1 VQSIPDGYSARVS
14 FVVSQVMTVD
24 FDELGP
30 GPDLYATY
38 WMAKH
43 MEEAGRKI
51 ILPFLDDDEDGVGR
65 AVSVTH
71 LAPAAPGTLVHVD
84 ARLERTEGNRVFAS
98 QTATTAS
105 GKLLGEGTTEQVV
118 LAKSRV
124 EEMCRDA
131 AGRAGVGPDAAQSPD
146 RS

>member
-14 FVVSQVMTVD
+14 FVVSQEMTVD

-51 ILPFLDDDEDGVGR
+51 ILPFFDDGEDGVGR
-65 AVSVTH
+65 SVSVTH

-118 LAKSRV
+118 LLKSKV

-131 AGRAGVGPDAAQSPD
+131 AARAGSDSDAGQSPN

>member
-14 FVVSQVMTVD
+14 FVVSQEMTVD

-51 ILPFLDDDEDGVGR
+51 ILPFLDEGEDGVGR
-65 AVSVTH
+65 SVSVTH

-98 QTATTAS
+98 QTATSAS
-105 GKLLGEGTTEQVV
+105 GKVLGEGATEQVV
-118 LAKSRV
+118 LLKSRV

-131 AGRAGVGPDAAQSPD
+131 AGRAGADRDAGQPSH

>member
-1 VQSIPDGYSARVS
+1 VQSIPDGHSARVS
-14 FVVSQVMTVD
+14 FVVSQEMTVD

-105 GKLLGEGTTEQVV
+105 GKLIGEGTTEQVV
-118 LAKSRV
+118 IAKSRV
-124 EEMCRDA
+124 EEMRHDA
-131 AGRAGVGPDAAQSPD
+131 AGRAGVGPDAGRSPD

>member
-1 VQSIPDGYSARVS
+1 
-14 FVVSQVMTVD
+14 VVSKEMTVD

-51 ILPFLDDDEDGVGR
+51 ILPFFDEDEDGVGR

-71 LAPAAPGTLVHVD
+71 LAPAAPGTRIHVD
-84 ARLERTEGNRVFAS
+84 ARYERTEGNRVFAAC
-98 QTATTAS
+98 TATTES
-105 GKLLGEGTTEQVV
+105 GELLGSGTTEQVV
-118 LAKSRV
+118 LPKARI
-124 EEMCRDA
+124 EAMLETAERA
-131 AGRAGVGPDAAQSPD
+131 AEQGQSPR

>member
-14 FVVSQVMTVD
+14 FVVSLEMTVD

-51 ILPFLDDDEDGVGR
+51 ILPFLDDGEDGVGR

-84 ARLERTEGNRVFAS
+84 ARFERTESNRVFAS

-118 LAKSRV
+118 LPKSRL
-124 EEMCRDA
+124 EEMLRVAARRVGADLDA
-131 AGRAGVGPDAAQSPD
+131 GQSPN

>member
-1 VQSIPDGYSARVS
+1 VQSIPDGHSARVS
-14 FVVSQVMTVD
+14 FVVSQEMTVD

-105 GKLLGEGTTEQVV
+105 GKLIGEGTTEQVV
-118 LAKSRV
+118 IAKSRV

-131 AGRAGVGPDAAQSPD
+131 AGRAGVGPDAGRSPD

>member
-1 VQSIPDGYSARVS
+1 VS
-14 FVVSQVMTVD
+14 FVVSQEMTVH

-51 ILPFLDDDEDGVGR
+51 ILPFLDEGEDGVGR
-65 AVSVTH
+65 SVSVTH

-84 ARLERTEGNRVFAS
+84 ARLERTDGNRVFAS
-98 QTATTAS
+98 QTATSAS

-131 AGRAGVGPDAAQSPD
+131 AGRAGVQSETG
-146 RS
+146 RSPNRS